1 MVLLSPIHVT
11 NIVIDFPVGESF
23 RLKVVCTQAEARAG
37 QVEDVECCVFD
48 VIHVAIIRI
57 GCSFMVFLCKQ
68 SSCCPLTLD
77 GMRARKVGR
86 GLTLTLSIM
95 LLFFLLRQNENQM
108 PVPESL

>member
-1 MVLLSPIHVT
+1 MVLLSPIHVM

-37 QVEDVECCVFD
+37 QVEDVECCVCD

-68 SSCCPLTLD
+68 SSCYPPTLD
-77 GMRARKVGR
+77 GVRARKVGR
-86 GLTLTLSIM
+86 GLTLTLPIM
-95 LLFFLLRQNENQM
+95 LLFFSQTK
-108 PVPESL
+108 